1 MLAVW
6 GSGLAACANNDM
18 SYRISRF
25 VGSVPQ
31 TTSEEKQRR
40 KDLKIKRDLLFEH
53 FLEHPMDTRLA
64 LEIKAIDDQ
73 LLEIAKPSDRKN
85 RSGS

>member
-1 MLAVW
+1 MLAVR
-6 GSGLAACANNDM
+6 GSRLAACAKNDM
-18 SYRISRF
+18 NHRISRF
-25 VGSVPQ
+25 LAPMPQ
-31 TTSEEKQRR
+31 TTIEEKQRR
-40 KDLKIKRDLLFEH
+40 KDLKIKRDLLFEQ

-73 LLEIAKPSDRKN
+73 LSENAQSGDRKN